1 MNVDYQKLK
10 KEVEP
15 RIEWL
20 KKEGKYIE
28 AFFFMCAVL
37 EQELVE
43 LTELYE
49 KHTTRLIANYG
60 HKLNLRE
67 YRTSKYKKMTLG
79 QLRSYLLIFVRH
91 GNLIKE
97 LDYFIELRN
106 NCVHKLLNNSM
117 SALDTEVSK
126 NLNRYYRLLYWL
138 IRRQTKL
145 YKSEARS
152 YRRKMVTKGK

>member
-10 KEVEP
+10 EEVEP

-37 EQELVE
+37 EQELAE

-49 KHTTRLIANYG
+49 KHSARLVANYG
-60 HKLNLRE
+60 YKLDLQK
-67 YRTSKYKKMTLG
+67 YRAGKKMTLG
-79 QLRSYLLIFVRH
+79 QLKNYLAVFVGH

-97 LDYFIELRN
+97 LDYFIDLRN
-106 NCVHKLLNNSM
+106 NCVHKLLGNSI
-117 SALDTEVSK
+117 SALDVEVSK
-126 NLNRYYRLLYWL
+126 NLNRYYRLLFWL
-138 IRRQTKL
+138 VRRQVKL
-145 YKSEARS
+145 YKSEIRS
-152 YRRKMVTKGK
+152 HKRKTVTKGK